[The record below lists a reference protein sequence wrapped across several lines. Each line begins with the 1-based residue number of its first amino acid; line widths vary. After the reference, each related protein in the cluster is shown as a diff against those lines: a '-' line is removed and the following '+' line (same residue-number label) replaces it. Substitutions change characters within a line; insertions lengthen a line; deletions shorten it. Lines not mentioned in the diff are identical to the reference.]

1 MHSHSIARR
10 PSSAFSFDNPF
21 VALPPAARRLS
32 RCLVPKLDD
41 GIDSGADADDEK
53 TPTKKRFRSD
63 PSEEGRVA
71 KKRRTENCGDVEYPC
86 AAGTGKKSIMH
97 RLDAGFRKSEVP
109 FIEW

>member
-10 PSSAFSFDNPF
+10 PSNAFSFENPF

-32 RCLVPKLDD
+32 YYLVLKLDD

-53 TPTKKRFRSD
+53 TPTKKRFRSG

-71 KKRRTENCGDVEYPC
+71 KKRRTENCGDVRIPMCCGYR
-86 AAGTGKKSIMH
+86 KKEHYASLGRRI
-97 RLDAGFRKSEVP
+97 
-109 FIEW
+109 

>member
-10 PSSAFSFDNPF
+10 PSSAFSFNNPF

-32 RCLVPKLDD
+32 YCLVPKFND

-63 PSEEGRVA
+63 SSEQGRVA
-71 KKRRTENCGDVEYPC
+71 KKRRTEKCGDVRIPMCCGYS
-86 AAGTGKKSIMH
+86 KKECYASLGRGI
-97 RLDAGFRKSEVP
+97 
-109 FIEW
+109 